1 MITNNTIK
9 KRLRASAPQVKD
21 NEAFMED
28 TIRQINLMPS
38 PSSELQESLRRY
50 TMLERLAM
58 QMDAVR
64 GLWVGGTGSIAVGYA
79 IFSHLEAILSAL
91 SVLWRL
97 WKLVWNICNIYFVFE
112 ERRTCNVNKIG
123 VHISMWAPILLE
135 DWGKRIRITIPLD
148 NIAIYG
154 GGRGSCIGLEGV

>member
-21 NEAFMED
+21 NEAFMAD

-38 PSSELQESLRRY
+38 PCSKLQESLRKY

-64 GLWVGGTGSIAVGYA
+64 WLLVGGTGSVAVGYA
-79 IFSHLEAILSAL
+79 VFSHLEAILTTI
-91 SVLWRL
+91 SVLW
-97 WKLVWNICNIYFVFE
+97 
-112 ERRTCNVNKIG
+112 
-123 VHISMWAPILLE
+123 IL
-135 DWGKRIRITIPLD
+135 
-148 NIAIYG
+148 
-154 GGRGSCIGLEGV
+154 

>member
-21 NEAFMED
+21 NESFMAD

-58 QMDAVR
+58 RMDAVR
-64 GLWVGGTGSIAVGYA
+64 WLLVGGTGSVVIGYVV
-79 IFSHLEAILSAL
+79 FSNLEVILTTISAL
-91 SVLWRL
+91 
-97 WKLVWNICNIYFVFE
+97 LVV
-112 ERRTCNVNKIG
+112 
-123 VHISMWAPILLE
+123 
-135 DWGKRIRITIPLD
+135 
-148 NIAIYG
+148 
-154 GGRGSCIGLEGV
+154 